1 MYYPFGLFGLSEDE
15 IKVLKDEGLSDEEI
29 RYEDK
34 VHKKVMQKL
43 IRHSS
48 LVGYGKSNVLKE
60 TYAKLIK
67 EAKEEL
73 AKEQNK
79 GKNLKDE

>member
-43 IRHSS
+43 IQHSS
-48 LVGYGKSNVLKE
+48 LIGYGKSISNISNIPR
-60 TYAKLIK
+60 LIE
-67 EAKEEL
+67 EAEEEL

-79 GKNLKDE
+79 EEEPKDE

>member
-15 IKVLKDEGLSDEEI
+15 IKVLKDEGLSNEEI

-43 IRHSS
+43 IQHSS
-48 LVGYGKSNVLKE
+48 LIGYGKSISNIPR
-60 TYAKLIK
+60 LIK
-67 EAKEEL
+67 EAEEEL
-73 AKEQNK
+73 AKEQNN
-79 GKNLKDE
+79 GENLKDK